1 MHKHLGE
8 FSSPQSQGHR
18 LRVQCMYMC
27 VCTFGQR
34 VVWFKLNGDFISFKV
49 QFTEN
54 IASAALCQ
62 VVLFYVFVYLIGTI
76 DNH

>member
-1 MHKHLGE
+1 MH
-8 FSSPQSQGHR
+8 
-18 LRVQCMYMC
+18 VC
-27 VCTFGQR
+27 VC
-34 VVWFKLNGDFISFKV
+34 VCMWSESVLWFKINGYFISIKV

-76 DNH
+76 DRH